1 MYFSGKISN
10 SIISFLDKAGVDLD
24 AIYELTD
31 LSLEFVRDPS
41 SWLEAKKL
49 EEFMHQLE
57 LKFSSLVDDESF
69 YTKIGSNCYELKSW
83 GVLDS
88 VLRMVQ
94 RPEDIYSQPQRF
106 ISYFVSPAP
115 PIGNVQKLDDGIGF
129 ELPISSQEF
138 PHVSEYLTAALSS
151 LPLFVGK
158 PSAQVSWQ
166 QTQIQITWN
175 KKQADLLEDVDLRP
189 HHSPELVQSLIHNFE
204 ALQKQNDKL
213 KKDLTKVTEENYQ
226 LKAELDLL
234 LQSPRNVD
242 TLAEKKGVY
251 FKPHQLQPIE
261 QLRSHFLKMND
272 YFSRASQLI
281 VLLVGQGRKDKQV
294 NKAMKKVNWDLVH
307 DNQKQIS
314 EEFLTDLDQLSAS
327 LSGLLPKTKTT
338 VNKEQQPVPE
348 TISMDI

>member
-10 SIISFLDKAGVDLD
+10 SIISFLDKSGVDLD
-24 AIYELTD
+24 SIYELTD

-49 EEFMHQLE
+49 EEFMHQLD

-69 YTKIGSNCYELKSW
+69 YTKIGSNSYELKSW

-115 PIGNVQKLDDGIGF
+115 PIGNVQKIEEGIGF

-138 PHVSEYLTAALSS
+138 PYVSEYLTAALAS
-151 LPLFVGK
+151 LPQFVGK

-166 QTQIQITWN
+166 QTQIKITWN
-175 KKQADLLEDVDLRP
+175 KKQTDLLADVDLRP
-189 HHSPELVQSLIHNFE
+189 HHSPELVQSLIQNFE

-251 FKPHQLQPIE
+251 VKPQQLQPIE
-261 QLRSHFLKMND
+261 QLKNKFLKMND
-272 YFSRASQLI
+272 YFLRASQLV
-281 VLLVGQGRKDKQV
+281 VLLVGQGRKDQQV
-294 NKAMKKVNWDLVH
+294 TKAMKKVNWDSVNEH
-307 DNQKQIS
+307 QKQLAD
-314 EEFLTDLDQLSAS
+314 EFLNEVDQLNAS
-327 LSGLLPKTKTT
+327 FSGLLPKTKKHT
-338 VNKEQQPVPE
+338 QPQPTPE

>member
-10 SIISFLDKAGVDLD
+10 SIINFLDKSGVDVD
-24 AIYELTD
+24 SIYELTD
-31 LSLEFVRDPS
+31 LSLEFVKDSS

-49 EEFMHQLE
+49 EEFMHQIE
-57 LKFSSLVDDESF
+57 LKFSSLVEDESF

-115 PIGNVQKLDDGIGF
+115 PIGNVQKIDEGISF

-138 PHVSEYLTAALSS
+138 PHVAEYLTAALCS
-151 LPLFVGK
+151 LPQFVGK
-158 PSAQVSWQ
+158 PPAHVNWD

-175 KKQADLLEDVDLRP
+175 KKQADLLTETDLRP

-204 ALQKQNDKL
+204 VLQKQNDKL
-213 KKDLTKVTEENYQ
+213 KKDLTKITEENYQ

-234 LQSPRNVD
+234 LQAPRNID
-242 TLAEKKGVY
+242 ALAEKKGIY
-251 FKPHQLQPIE
+251 FKPQYAQPID
-261 QLRSHFLKMND
+261 QLKSHFLKLND
-272 YFSRASQLI
+272 YFSRASQLV
-281 VLLVGQGRKDKQV
+281 VLLVGQGRKDQQV
-294 NKAMKKVNWDLVH
+294 KKAMKKVNWDS
-307 DNQKQIS
+307 IS
-314 EEFLTDLDQLSAS
+314 GQQHQLTQEFLNDVDQLNAS
-327 LSGLLPKTKTT
+327 LSGPSPKSKVIKKDKSTS
-338 VNKEQQPVPE
+338 E
-348 TISMDI
+348 TIPMDI